1 MIIDKSNLNLI
12 GSKETSIHDLV
23 LEKTDFDLINKKIK
37 LFVNNMIEIVLYNV
51 VDMLFLNKSEFGSW
65 RTGELWD
72 WEEIPNSVTKD
83 NYLFEKEN
91 SLKECGVWN
100 ENMFAVRFLF
110 SDLSEFKLICEKIE
124 FNKIWESKK

>member
-72 WEEIPNSVTKD
+72 WQEIPNTVTKD
-83 NYLFEKEN
+83 NNF
-91 SLKECGVWN
+91 
-100 ENMFAVRFLF
+100 F
-110 SDLSEFKLICEKIE
+110 
-124 FNKIWESKK
+124 